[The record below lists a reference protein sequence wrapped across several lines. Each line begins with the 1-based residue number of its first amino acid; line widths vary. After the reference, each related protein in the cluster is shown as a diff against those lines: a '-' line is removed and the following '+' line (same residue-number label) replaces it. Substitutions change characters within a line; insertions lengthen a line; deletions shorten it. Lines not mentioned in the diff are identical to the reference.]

1 MAIILFSTIGLSIII
16 SMLLL
21 RKKVKAHHE
30 QLVPLIENSIVIDD
44 PFDDFM
50 CMMLTDGS
58 TIISGKTVNGETF
71 IIKGN
76 RQLIESQ
83 DYQYG

>member
-1 MAIILFSTIGLSIII
+1 MAIILISTIGLSIII

-21 RKKVKAHHE
+21 RKKIKAHHE

-50 CMMLTDGS
+50 CIMLSDGS
-58 TIISGKTVNGETF
+58 TIISGENF
-71 IIKGN
+71 SIKGN
-76 RQLIESQ
+76 ARVEVTSSHML
-83 DYQYG
+83 